1 METQIIM
8 NTDSNKSIDDIVN
21 MLDSLM
27 GDDFSRVKID
37 IDNSAPDA
45 SFKKEYHHGRCDVGS
60 PWARGC
66 SFDLL
71 EPED

>member
-1 METQIIM
+1 MYDQPD
-8 NTDSNKSIDDIVN
+8 NNIDNIVN

-27 GDDFSRVKID
+27 GSNYSRVKVD
-37 IDNSAPDA
+37 VDDTVPES

-71 EPED
+71 EPEE